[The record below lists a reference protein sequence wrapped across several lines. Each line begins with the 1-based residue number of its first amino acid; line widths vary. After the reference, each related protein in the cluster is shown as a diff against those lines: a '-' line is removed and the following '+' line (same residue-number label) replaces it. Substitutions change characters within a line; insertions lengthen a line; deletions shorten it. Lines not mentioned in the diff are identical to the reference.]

1 MLASLVVPCMLAI
14 CPNLPSEFPQ
24 VPGWS
29 CTPDSTVYT
38 ASNLWDLIDGAA
50 DLFLEYRFEDLHLA
64 RYVGPA
70 AIEVRVE
77 IYRHATANDAFG
89 MYAAERS
96 TDYTFMTIGTQGYR
110 AEGIVNLLCG
120 EYYVKLSTMDTV
132 RSAQGALVEIG
143 KQVVVHLRRSCE
155 WPEELRRLPVRG
167 RIANSE
173 TFVRRGLLG
182 HAFLVNA
189 FSAGYEGGGRC
200 FLIRSA
206 SEAEADA
213 IVKRYR
219 AAVKDSVATRP
230 DGSLELKDPHNG
242 TVLLR
247 RNGVDLAGVYG
258 SEDRAVREALLT
270 AAVGTLSG
278 R

>member
-1 MLASLVVPCMLAI
+1 M
-14 CPNLPSEFPQ
+14 CPDKPSDFPE
-24 VPGWS
+24 VPGWT

-64 RYVGPA
+64 RYVGPGGV
-70 AIEVRVE
+70 EVRVE
-77 IYRHATANDAFG
+77 IYRHGTANDAFG

-96 TDYTFMTIGTQGYR
+96 TEYAFITVGTQGYR

-132 RSAQGALVEIG
+132 RSAQGALMEIG
-143 KQVVVHLRRSCE
+143 KQVVVHLRRPCE
-155 WPEELRRLPVRG
+155 WPEELRRLPVSR

-173 TFVRRGLLG
+173 TFVRRGALG

-200 FLIRSA
+200 FLIRSTN
-206 SEAEADA
+206 EAEADSL
-213 IVKRYR
+213 VRRYR
-219 AAVKDSVATRP
+219 AAVSDSVASRP
-230 DGSLELKDPHNG
+230 DGTLELKDRHNG

-247 RNGVDLAGVYG
+247 RIGIDVAGVYG
-258 SEDRAVREALLT
+258 TENRAIREALLT
-270 AAVGTLSG
+270 AAVERLSS